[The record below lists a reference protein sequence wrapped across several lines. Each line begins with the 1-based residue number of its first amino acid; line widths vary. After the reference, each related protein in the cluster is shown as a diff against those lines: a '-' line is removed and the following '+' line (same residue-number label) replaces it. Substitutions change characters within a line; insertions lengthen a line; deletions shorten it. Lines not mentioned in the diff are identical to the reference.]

1 MKFTTFEDLMKRRR
15 DEAVRSI
22 LIQVNSENS
31 YQELFSYCSQF
42 GHIKSAFHYQIT
54 KDRNDYILLE
64 FDKIEECR
72 NALNHSNFNPDNSG
86 IPASSRLLWFKAPSF
101 KKQKLAVNDQKDLPI
116 LHSNEI
122 KLLSESA
129 LNQLLTSAESI
140 EDQIKILYNSTCLNE
155 IGYRMRFFM
164 ANQLETSMRGIFP
177 FVKIRPFGSSVNG
190 FGKMG
195 CDLDLVLSTHL
206 DNNIPV
212 NHDARLIF
220 HTKANLTNERSQIQ
234 QHMELIGDI
243 MHHFLPGIS
252 NVRRILQ
259 ARVPIIKFNHECLNL
274 DVDLSMNSLTGL
286 YMSEIFYL
294 FGEIDDRVRPLTFC
308 VRKWASSTGITNPTP
323 GRWIS
328 NFSLT
333 CLVLF
338 FLQQLKKPI
347 LPPVKTL
354 MKSARTEDIR
364 IADND
369 VNCTFLRDLNELKF
383 KRTNTE
389 SLTNLLNQFFEFYS
403 QFDFSKR
410 AISLIEGSD
419 VMKPDHSAMW
429 IINIFEQLL
438 NVSKNVSFE
447 ELDRFR
453 FESKNAAWILE
464 SSDEEQR
471 NEIHWGLLKLFKT
484 NKSATIKPQMFFK
497 SRLVEVSDLFKDQE
511 TNSRENSNIDF
522 KNRNTKEEVEATRK
536 ATRKT
541 IEKMQMELKMR
552 RS

>member
-1 MKFTTFEDLMKRRR
+1 MKRRR

-22 LIQVNSENS
+22 LVQVNSENS
-31 YQELFSYCSQF
+31 YQELFYHCSEF
-42 GHIKSAFHYQIT
+42 GKIKSAFHYQIS
-54 KDRNDYILLE
+54 KDRNEYILLE
-64 FDKIEECR
+64 FDNSEECR

-101 KKQKLAVNDQKDLPI
+101 KKQKINVSSTEDLPK
-116 LHSNEI
+116 LHSNGI
-122 KLLSESA
+122 KLLTENA
-129 LNQLLTSAESI
+129 LNELLTSAESI
-140 EDQIKILYNSTCLNE
+140 EDQIRILYASTCLNE
-155 IGYRMRFFM
+155 LGYRMRFFM
-164 ANQLETSMRGIFP
+164 ANQLEMSMRGIFP
-177 FVKIRPFGSSVNG
+177 FVKVRPFGSSVNG

-195 CDLDLVLSTHL
+195 CDLDLVLSMHL
-206 DNNIPV
+206 DHNIPV
-212 NHDARLIF
+212 NHDSRLVF
-220 HTKANLTNERSQIQ
+220 HTKANLNNERSQIQ
-234 QHMELIGDI
+234 QHMELLGDI

-259 ARVPIIKFNHECLNL
+259 ARVPIVKFNHECLDL
-274 DVDLSMNSLTGL
+274 DVDLSMNALTGV
-286 YMSEIFYL
+286 YMSELFYL
-294 FGEIDDRVRPLTFC
+294 FGEIDERVRPLTFC
-308 VRKWASSTGITNPTP
+308 VRKWASSTGITNSTP
-323 GRWIS
+323 GRWLS
-328 NFSLT
+328 NFSVT

-347 LPPVKTL
+347 LPPVQTL

-383 KRTNTE
+383 ARTNTE
-389 SLTNLLNQFFEFYS
+389 SLSSLLKQFFEFYS

-410 AISLIEGSD
+410 AVSLIEGSD
-419 VMKPDHSAMW
+419 VIKPDHAAIW
-429 IINIFEQLL
+429 IINVFEQIL

-453 FESKNAAWILE
+453 FECKNAAWVLE
-464 SSDEEQR
+464 SSDEEKTS
-471 NEIHWGLLKLFKT
+471 EIHWGLLRLFKT
-484 NKSATIKPQMFFK
+484 NKSVTIKPQMFFK

-511 TNSRENSNIDF
+511 AQSREHQTVDF
-522 KNRNTKEEVEATRK
+522 KNHTTRGEVEAARK

-541 IEKMQMELKMR
+541 IQKMQIEMKMR